1 MKESRSFPSFFVF
14 FFCKSRNVNVE
25 SVRTAGATNTVLA
38 RLFRQTDHAF
48 ASLATSVNVCF
59 SVAYAVALEAE
70 EPLEVLDKAQKISIF
85 LAPFV

>member
-25 SVRTAGATNTVLA
+25 SVRTAGATNAVLS
-38 RLFRQTDHAF
+38 RLFRQTDHALASF
-48 ASLATSVNVCF
+48 AAAVNVCF

-70 EPLEVLDKAQKISIF
+70 ETFEVLYKTQKIRIF
-85 LAPFV
+85 LASFV

>member
-38 RLFRQTDHAF
+38 RLFRQTNHTLASF
-48 ASLATSVNVCF
+48 ATAVNVCF
-59 SVAYAVALEAE
+59 SVAYAVTLEAE
-70 EPLEVLDKAQKISIF
+70 ETFEVLYKTQKISIF

>member
-25 SVRTAGATNTVLA
+25 SVRTAGATNAVLA
-38 RLFRQTDHAF
+38 RLFRQTDHTLASF
-48 ASLATSVNVCF
+48 ATAVNVCF
-59 SVAYAVALEAE
+59 SVAYAVALEAKE
-70 EPLEVLDKAQKISIF
+70 SFEVLYKTQKISIF

>member
-38 RLFRQTDHAF
+38 RLFRQTDHTL
-48 ASLATSVNVCF
+48 ASLAAAVNMRL
-59 SVAYAVALEAE
+59 SVAYAITLEAE
-70 EPLEVLDKAQKISIF
+70 KSFEIF
-85 LAPFV
+85 EEA